1 MKRTEQWS
9 RFDVADGLATEAAM
23 VAYLQAA
30 LEDGDP
36 ALLTAAF
43 DDVERARAKLRDDGK
58 PSYTLEELLAQCD
71 PNAASPG
78 ETDWGTDVGLER
90 QNYLPELLAKV
101 DPDEI
106 GWDWDASDK
115 SPKSTEQ

>member
-1 MKRTEQWS
+1 M
-9 RFDVADGLATEAAM
+9 AT
-23 VAYLQAA
+23 
-30 LEDGDP
+30 
-36 ALLTAAF
+36 
-43 DDVERARAKLRDDGK
+43 
-58 PSYTLEELLAQCD
+58 
-71 PNAASPG
+71 SPG

>member
-9 RFDVADGLATEAAM
+9 RFDVADGLATEADM

-43 DDVERARAKLRDDGK
+43 EDVERARAKLRGQ
-58 PSYTLEELLAQCD
+58 PRYALEELLAQCD
-71 PNAASPG
+71 PNAG
-78 ETDWGTDVGLER
+78 TRDEVDWGHNSGS
-90 QNYLPELLAKV
+90 
-101 DPDEI
+101 EI
-106 GWDWDASDK
+106 
-115 SPKSTEQ
+115 

>member
-1 MKRTEQWS
+1 MKKPEQWS
-9 RFDVADGLATEAAM
+9 RFDVADGLATEADM

-43 DDVERARAKLRDDGK
+43 DDVERARAKLRGQ
-58 PSYTLEELLAQCD
+58 PRYTLEELLAQCD
-71 PNAASPG
+71 PNATSPG

>member
-9 RFDVADGLATEAAM
+9 RFDAVDCLATEADM

-30 LEDGDP
+30 FEDGDP
-36 ALLTAAF
+36 ALLTAAL
-43 DDVERARAKLRDDGK
+43 DDVERARVKLNGQPR
-58 PSYTLEELLAQCD
+58 YTQEELLVQCD
-71 PNAASPG
+71 PNATSPG
-78 ETDWGTDVGLER
+78 ETDWGADVGLER
-90 QNYLPELLAKV
+90 LDYLPELLAKV

>member
-9 RFDVADGLATEAAM
+9 RFDAVDCLVTEADM

-43 DDVERARAKLRDDGK
+43 DDVERARSKLRGQ
-58 PSYTLEELLAQCD
+58 PIYTLEELLAQCG
-71 PNAASPG
+71 PNATSPG

-90 QNYLPELLAKV
+90 QDYLPELLAKV

>member
-9 RFDVADGLATEAAM
+9 RVDAADGLATEADM
-23 VAYLQAA
+23 VAYLQVA

-36 ALLTAAF
+36 ALL
-43 DDVERARAKLRDDGK
+43 ERARVKLNGQPR
-58 PSYTLEELLAQCD
+58 YTLEELLAQCD
-71 PNAASPG
+71 PNATSLG
-78 ETDWGTDVGLER
+78 ETDWGTDVGLEH
-90 QNYLPELLAKV
+90 QDYLPELLAKV

-115 SPKSTEQ
+115 SPKSTE

>member
-9 RFDVADGLATEAAM
+9 RFDAVDCLATEADM

-30 LEDGDP
+30 LADGDP
-36 ALLTAAF
+36 TLLKVAL
-43 DDVERARAKLRDDGK
+43 DYVERARVKLNGQPR
-58 PSYTLEELLAQCD
+58 YTLEELLAQCD
-71 PNAASPG
+71 PNATSLG
-78 ETDWGTDVGLER
+78 EINWGTDVGLER
-90 QNYLPELLAKV
+90 QDYLPELLAKV
-101 DPDEI
+101 APDEI

>member
-1 MKRTEQWS
+1 
-9 RFDVADGLATEAAM
+9 M
-23 VAYLQAA
+23 VAYLLAA
-30 LEDGDP
+30 LEYGDP
-36 ALLTAAF
+36 ALLTAAL
-43 DDVERARAKLRDDGK
+43 DDVERARANLRGQ
-58 PSYTLEELLAQCD
+58 PRYTLEELLAQCD
-71 PNAASPG
+71 PNATSPG

-90 QNYLPELLAKV
+90 QDYLPELLAKV

>member
-1 MKRTEQWS
+1 MKKPEQWS
-9 RFDVADGLATEAAM
+9 RFDVADGLATEVDM
-23 VAYLQAA
+23 VAYQQAA

-36 ALLTAAF
+36 ALLKVAL
-43 DDVERARAKLRDDGK
+43 DYVERARVKLNGQPR
-58 PSYTLEELLAQCD
+58 YTLEELLAQCD
-71 PNAASPG
+71 PNATSLG

-90 QNYLPELLAKV
+90 QDYLPELLAKV

-115 SPKSTEQ
+115 PPKSTEQ

>member
-9 RFDVADGLATEAAM
+9 RFDAVDCLATEADM

-43 DDVERARAKLRDDGK
+43 DDVERARAKLRGQ
-58 PSYTLEELLAQCD
+58 PRYTLEELLAKCD
-71 PNAASPG
+71 PNAAVLG
-78 ETDWGTDVGLER
+78 EMDWGQDRGLER
-90 QNYLPELLAKV
+90 
-101 DPDEI
+101 
-106 GWDWDASDK
+106 
-115 SPKSTEQ
+115 